1 MSLLFDL
8 VIEPKESKTYLR
20 LVLIIYLFTVILILY
35 SSIYL
40 FLKFVLIGYIAF
52 LLRLDW
58 INRKPSVEIKKIQ
71 LINNQWVLDFRDGKR
86 ENYLQATILINN
98 VLFSLI
104 QLTHSQRK
112 KCIILF
118 HDQLTATQLRFLYFK
133 TQD

>member
-86 ENYLQATILINN
+86 ENYPQATILINN

>member
-1 MSLLFDL
+1 M
-8 VIEPKESKTYLR
+8 
-20 LVLIIYLFTVILILY
+20 
-35 SSIYL
+35 
-40 FLKFVLIGYIAF
+40 
-52 LLRLDW
+52 
-58 INRKPSVEIKKIQ
+58 EIKKIQ